1 MLIEPSFPY
10 NDQSNKNK
18 AMTLYSLQLAQG
30 RTILSTTIKSTTV
43 KRYLRA
49 ASFIPLNHE
58 QMCLLLDTRGP
69 EAQCIKD
76 FLSEFKRW
84 ESMPNRR
91 ESITMKMLLH
101 MHKKCKNKH
110 SERPDPVPC
119 DYVVLRIF
127 YGFRLSEWE

>member
-43 KRYLRA
+43 KRYLRV

-58 QMCLLLDTRGP
+58 QMCLLLGTRGL
-69 EAQCIKD
+69 EAQCIKY

-84 ESMPNRR
+84 ESITNHR
-91 ESITMKMLLH
+91 EPVTVKMVLH
-101 MHKKCKNKH
+101 MHKKCARKH
-110 SERPDPVPC
+110 QTA
-119 DYVVLRIF
+119 
-127 YGFRLSEWE
+127 